1 MTTPEPKLK
10 TGRSVKD
17 IFGKLFFNQLLIPL
31 VALLFLVILNL
42 CADPSFFKITL
53 EKSSTGF
60 YILSGNLISI
70 IDNGSELAILAIGMT
85 LVTAAS
91 GGQDISVGSAIAIA
105 GSIVLRVIKGLS
117 PSISGGELALY
128 LIFAFVLCVIVS
140 ALFGAFNGVLVAYFK
155 KPTIEHYKRFYLWR
169 IFISLQWADVAIAK
183 HYQNE
188 GKHTKHN
195 FLEVA
200 KYFVNNGLLAKE
212 KFEALK

>member
-17 IFGKLFFNQLLIPL
+17 IFGKLFFNQLLIPI

-42 CADPSFFKITL
+42 FADPAFFKITL

-140 ALFGAFNGVLVAYFK
+140 ALFGAFNGALVAFFK
-155 KPTIEHYKRFYLWR
+155 IQPM
-169 IFISLQWADVAIAK
+169 VATLILFTAGRSIA
-183 HYQNE
+183 
-188 GKHTKHN
+188 
-195 FLEVA
+195 A
-200 KYFVNNGLLAKE
+200 
-212 KFEALK
+212 